1 MLRLAWKTV
10 RHNPK
15 RLILTTV
22 AIILAT
28 SFVSGTFVLTH
39 TVQGSFDSMFSEI
52 YGKSDIQVVPNDD
65 NSKTA
70 GFGLTVP
77 SFDEAWVQRVAAVP
91 GVAEVAPSTNGIVQM
106 LNKQGVPVGQGA
118 PVITLNWNQPP
129 DLDNVTMTEGTYPTA
144 NDQIV
149 LDVGGAKKAGYSIGD
164 TVTVQR
170 FGEADP
176 FTFTLVGTATF
187 GASNALNGATLAWF
201 TYDEAQVIA
210 RQEGKVASIS
220 VGIADGYKVADVQ
233 AAIQQILPSDIVA
246 KQSRDLIKESSKQ
259 VADTLNVINTFILA
273 FALIAVF
280 VGALLITNTFQT
292 IVTQRTRE
300 LGLLRAIAA
309 SPRQVLTMI
318 LLEAVIVGLVGS
330 VVGIGLGYALGGAA
344 KLFLTA
350 VAGIGANLG
359 ALTLPWPS
367 VIWGLAT
374 GLGTTV
380 VAAVFPAIH
389 ASEVSPM
396 EALRDE
402 ANRKRKGLRRRTML
416 GAAFLLT
423 SAVATAL
430 GFVTDVW
437 NSAAWVGVGGALAL
451 IGTIL
456 IAAGLV
462 APLARWL
469 RAPFGKVFG
478 LNGRIAMN
486 NAQREPRR
494 TANTAGA
501 LMIGV
506 LLLALLTTVSTSIT
520 SLAKKSL
527 EGSSA
532 ASFIVGG
539 DFTTDPGAPISDKDI
554 AAMRA
559 VKGVTDVHFRGSD
572 TALIDG
578 EPQSINAIDAQSAE
592 GAYEYKVEPSFSHL
606 TDGHIYVSSS
616 VLAGG
621 HKMGDTITIE
631 GVDAT
636 RNFVISGTYLVEGD
650 PGSDYWIT
658 FDDARTLHKGLAAT
672 SAWVA
677 ISDTADVATVQTA
690 LKEALAGDSRI
701 QVSTIDDYTK
711 KINQVFNQVLA
722 MMSAMLS
729 MALFIA
735 VFGVANTLFL
745 SVTERTREIGLIR
758 AVGVKRSGIWAM
770 ITLESVFVSLLG
782 AILGLVLGVVF
793 GVALVQSFDIF
804 REFGI
809 TIPWTH
815 LIVYT
820 ILAVV
825 AGIIAAIWPSWKAS
839 RLNILDAIATGE

>member
-39 TVQGSFDSMFSEI
+39 TVQGSFNSMFSEI
-52 YGKSDIQVVPNDD
+52 YGKSDIQVVPNDP
-65 NSKTA
+65 NSTTA
-70 GFGLTVP
+70 GFSLTVP
-77 SFDEAWVQRVAAVP
+77 SFDEAWVQKVAAVP
-91 GVAEVAPSTNGIVQM
+91 GVAEVAPAISGIVQM
-106 LNKQGVPVGQGA
+106 LDKKGLPVGQGA
-118 PVITLNWNQPP
+118 PVIVINWNQPP
-129 DLDNVTMTEGTYPTA
+129 DLDNVTLTDGTYPTA

-149 LDVGGAKKAGYSIGD
+149 LDTTGAKKAGYAIGD
-164 TVTVQR
+164 KVTVQR
-170 FGEADP
+170 LGESDP

-201 TYDEAQVIA
+201 SYGEAQTIA
-210 RQEGKVASIS
+210 RQEGKVAGIS
-220 VGIADGYKVADVQ
+220 VAVAPGYKVSDVQ
-233 AAIQQILPSDIVA
+233 AAIQKTLPADIAV

-259 VADTLNVINTFILA
+259 IADTLNVINTFILA

-309 SPRQVLTMI
+309 SPRQVLMMI
-318 LLEAVIVGLVGS
+318 LLEAVIIGLVGS
-330 VVGIGLGYALGGAA
+330 VLGIGLGYVLGGAA
-344 KLFLTA
+344 KLLLTA

-359 ALTLPWPS
+359 ALTLPWTAI
-367 VIWGLAT
+367 IWGLVT
-374 GLGTTV
+374 GVGTTV
-380 VAAVFPAIH
+380 AAAVFPAIH
-389 ASEVSPM
+389 ASKISPM

-402 ANRKRKGLRRRTML
+402 ANRKRKGLRSRTTL
-416 GAAFLLT
+416 GIAFLVT
-423 SAVATAL
+423 SAVATTM
-430 GFVTDVW
+430 GFVTHVW
-437 NSAAWVGVGGALAL
+437 NAAAWVGVGGALAL

-456 IAAGLV
+456 VAAGLV
-462 APLARWL
+462 PPVARWL
-469 RAPFGKVFG
+469 HRPFGALFG

-532 ASFIVGG
+532 AAFIVGG
-539 DFTTDPGAPISDKDI
+539 DLTTDPTAPISDKDI

-559 VKGVTDVHFRGSD
+559 VKDVTDVHFVGSD
-572 TALIDG
+572 RALISG
-578 EPQSINAIDAQSAE
+578 KPESIVAIDAQSAE
-592 GAYEYKVEPSFSHL
+592 GAFVYKVEPSISHL
-606 TDGHIYVSSS
+606 TDGHVYVSSAF
-616 VLAGG
+616 LAAG
-621 HKMGDTITIE
+621 HKLGDTVTIE
-631 GVDAT
+631 GVDST
-636 RNFVISGTYLVEGD
+636 KDFIISGTSLQKGD
-650 PGSDYWIT
+650 TSFWVT
-658 FDDARTLHKGLAAT
+658 FDDARLLHKGLAAT

-677 ISDTADVATVQTA
+677 ISDKANVATVQA
-690 LKEALAGDSRI
+690 AVKDAISGNPRI

-711 KINQVFNQVLA
+711 KINQLFNQVLA

-809 TIPWTH
+809 TIPWIQ

-820 ILAVV
+820 VLAVI

-839 RLNILDAIATGE
+839 RLNILDAIAIGE